1 MPTPIKSLSIPDIYA
16 LCKDLGQPNYRADQ
30 LIQWL
35 FVKQATSYD
44 EMSNLPKTLRET
56 LEQDYPLV
64 PLRLIDK
71 QISRDGTRKY
81 CFELADGA
89 RVEAVGIP
97 SLKAEGLA
105 NAEDDRSD
113 APVPAGSLTVCFS
126 TQAGCSMQC
135 LFCATGE
142 EGFTRDLSSGEMI
155 DQVAFIQEDFGRR
168 VSHLVSMGQGEPFLN
183 YDAVLEALDFLNSKK
198 GFGIGARHITIST
211 CGIIAGI
218 ERLANDPHQY
228 TLAVSLHSAQ
238 QTVRDLL
245 MPRCSAQT
253 LPQLKEALQRYQNS
267 PHRRVS
273 FEYLMID
280 GLNDTDEALQALLE
294 FARGLMCHVNLIPL
308 NAVEH
313 SSLQPSAQRTI
324 SKWQK
329 TLSSAGIETTVR
341 NSRGADIDGA
351 CGQLKNKLARA
362 ELQ

>member
-1 MPTPIKSLSIPDIYA
+1 MPTPVKSLSIPEIYE
-16 LCKDLGQPNYRADQ
+16 LCKELGQPNYRADQ
-30 LIQWL
+30 LVQWL

-44 EMSNLPKTLRET
+44 EMSNLPKVFRET
-56 LEQDYPLV
+56 LEHDYPLV
-64 PLRLIDK
+64 SAHLIDK
-71 QISRDGTRKY
+71 QISCDGTRKY

-89 RVEAVGIP
+89 RIEAVGIP
-97 SLKAEGLA
+97 TYKTKNSSSSPADPSLPEAL
-105 NAEDDRSD
+105 D
-113 APVPAGSLTVCFS
+113 SLTVCFS

-142 EGFTRDLSSGEMI
+142 EGFTRNLSSGEMI
-155 DQVAFIQEDFGRR
+155 DQVAFIQEDFGHR
-168 VSHLVSMGQGEPFLN
+168 VSHVVSMGQGEPFLN

-211 CGIIAGI
+211 CGVTSGI
-218 ERLANDPHQY
+218 EHLAHDPHQY

-253 LPQLKEALQRYQNS
+253 LSQLKKALQHYQNG

-280 GLNDTDEALQALLE
+280 GLNDTNEALQALLE
-294 FARGLMCHVNLIPL
+294 FTQGLMCHVNLIPL

-313 SSLQPSAQRTI
+313 SSLQPSDQRTI

-329 TLSSAGIETTVR
+329 SLSSAGIETTIR

-351 CGQLKNKLARA
+351 CGQLKNKLA
-362 ELQ
+362 